1 MTNYEE
7 IVYSFIKEHYYKI
20 LREPGGQ
27 LKHKFIVPGAVYS
40 KTLWDW
46 DSWLTDVA
54 ITQVAVNEGS
64 LSLIHI

>member
-1 MTNYEE
+1 MTNYDD

-27 LKHKFIVPGAVYS
+27 LKHKFIVPGAVYA

-46 DSWLTDVA
+46 DS
-54 ITQVAVNEGS
+54 
-64 LSLIHI
+64 